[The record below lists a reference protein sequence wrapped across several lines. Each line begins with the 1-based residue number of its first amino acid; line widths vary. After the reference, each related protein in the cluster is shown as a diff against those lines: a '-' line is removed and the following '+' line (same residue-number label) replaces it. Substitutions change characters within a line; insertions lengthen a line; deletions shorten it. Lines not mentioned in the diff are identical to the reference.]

1 MRVTVYN
8 TDRVV
13 ATVYF
18 DVEAIVFDRQN
29 NVRLTFFTGE
39 TKNLTPADYT
49 DIDCKK
55 GAVTWKDRF

>member
-1 MRVTVYN
+1 MRVTVYH
-8 TDRVV
+8 TGRVT

-55 GAVTWKDRF
+55 GAVTWKDRY